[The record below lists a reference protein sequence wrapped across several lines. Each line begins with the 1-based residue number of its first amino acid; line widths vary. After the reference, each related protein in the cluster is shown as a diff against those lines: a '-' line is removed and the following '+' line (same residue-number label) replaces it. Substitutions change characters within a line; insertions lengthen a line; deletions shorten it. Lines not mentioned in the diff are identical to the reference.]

1 MAVSYWVASL
11 LGDAVWRLNIAFGFH
26 MPFFT
31 NRQES
36 TVDSRNEVY
45 LMHVVRLILFIIALG
60 LLLVSVRQFMN
71 GYNDWQQAQS
81 TEEAYRAEIRKLAAE
96 RDLLQ
101 QRVEMLKG
109 DTLTKERLA
118 RKRLGYVKPG
128 ELKFKVVKPDAVE

>member
-1 MAVSYWVASL
+1 MRV
-11 LGDAVWRLNIAFGFH
+11 
-26 MPFFT
+26 M
-31 NRQES
+31 
-36 TVDSRNEVY
+36 
-45 LMHVVRLILFIIALG
+45 RLILFFIALG

-71 GYNDWQQAQS
+71 GYDDWQKAQI
-81 TEEAYRAEIRKLAAE
+81 TEDLYRAEIRKLEDE

-101 QRVEMLKG
+101 TRVEMLKS